1 MKVAEQL
8 SVTPNAQRST
18 LIEAFGRRLEFDKG
32 LAQFTSFNT
41 GGPAR
46 YFFSA
51 QTIDHIVRVVQTAK
65 KLSLPYFILGGGS
78 NVLVSDRG
86 YDGLVIKV
94 DIRGLELIG
103 KDEIKCG
110 AGEELIALV
119 NFAAENSLTGLE
131 FASGIWGTVGGA
143 IYGNA
148 GAFGGEI
155 GSMLTE
161 IALVDGEGTVKR
173 VDPDYCRFSYR
184 NSYLKTTGE
193 IIVQAHLRLKK
204 GNVSQIKKKVS
215 EILALRTI
223 KHPTDGLSA
232 GCFFK
237 NVPDPNEKHG
247 KLPAGRLLE
256 QVGAKQLAVG
266 GARVFEKHA
275 NIIVNTGTATSQDI
289 RRLADILKQ
298 KVYEQFGIRLQE
310 EVIQLGKF

>member
-18 LIEAFGRRLEFDKG
+18 LIKAFGSRLEFDKG

-51 QTIDHIVRVVQTAK
+51 QDIDHIVRVVQTAK
-65 KLSLPYFILGGGS
+65 KFSLPFFILGGGS

-110 AGEELIALV
+110 AGEELKTLV
-119 NFAAENSLTGLE
+119 NFATENSLTGLE
-131 FASGIWGTVGGA
+131 FASGIWGTGGGA

-148 GAFGGEI
+148 GAYGGEI
-155 GSMLTE
+155 GSVLAE
-161 IALVDGEGTVKR
+161 VVLVDGEGDVKTVT
-173 VDPDYCRFSYR
+173 PDYCRFNYR
-184 NSYLKTTGE
+184 DSYLKRSGE
-193 IIVQAHLRLKK
+193 IIVKARFRLKRGDAK
-204 GNVSQIKKKVS
+204 QIRQKVS
-215 EILALRTI
+215 EILALRKA
-223 KHPTDGLSA
+223 KHPADGLSA

-237 NVPDPNEKHG
+237 NIPDSNEKYG
-247 KLPAGRLLE
+247 KTPAGRLLE
-256 QVGAKQLAVG
+256 QVGAKRLAVG

-275 NIIVNTGTATSQDI
+275 NILVNDGTATSQDI
-289 RRLADILKQ
+289 RRLADILKE